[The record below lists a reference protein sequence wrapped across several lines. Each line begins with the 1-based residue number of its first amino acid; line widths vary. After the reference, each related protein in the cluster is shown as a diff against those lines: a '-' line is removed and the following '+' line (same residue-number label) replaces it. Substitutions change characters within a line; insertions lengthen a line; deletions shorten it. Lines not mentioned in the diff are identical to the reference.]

1 MKMTRTRYALACLG
15 VVALVACGSGA
26 AAETTATTGA
36 APTESVI
43 EVTAV
48 DFGFENLPERIP
60 AGTTLT
66 LVNESAVELHELV
79 AVRLPEEETRTVE
92 ELLASPEDLAAYFAS
107 VATVVIAS
115 PGESGM
121 AVEGTG
127 RLDEP
132 AATPLS
138 VPSPPAPTRPS
149 TWRPPPRPR
158 AVHRRWMVVRPISPT
173 ACTPRSRS
181 KAERT
186 AAPEP
191 FCGPK
196 VTPAAS
202 FSAPQNA

>member
-15 VVALVACGSGA
+15 VVTLVACGGGS

-66 LVNESAVELHELV
+66 LVNESDVELHELV
-79 AVRLPEEETRTVE
+79 AVRLPEDETRTVE

-107 VATVVIAS
+107 VATVVIAP

-132 AATPLS
+132 GRYAIVCAIPTGADPAEYMEAAAEAEGG
-138 VPSPPAPTRPS
+138 PPEVDGG
-149 TWRPPPRPR
+149 PPHF
-158 AVHRRWMVVRPISPT
+158 AHGMY
-173 ACTPRSRS
+173 
-181 KAERT
+181 AE
-186 AAPEP
+186 
-191 FCGPK
+191 
-196 VTPAAS
+196 VTVEG
-202 FSAPQNA
+202 